1 MKKIPMA
8 CFFLAILTFAT
19 STPLAAQDTRP
30 NIVMIIAD
38 DIGYEDTSP
47 YGQMQVQTPVLERLA
62 AEGLRFTN
70 FFLTASSCSPS
81 RCSLIAGRY
90 PHNTGAAEL
99 HTPLPESVAIF
110 PELLKDAGYFT
121 GQAGKWHL
129 GPAAR
134 RGFDRIYDKGPEIGD
149 GGEEMWVPLLQ
160 QRPRDKPFF
169 LWLASLDAHRPWG
182 SNPFSGTHSPDA
194 VDVPPY
200 LANAPAT
207 KADLARYFDEI
218 SRFDAFIGKV
228 ETELKRQGVL
238 ENTILVVLSDNGRP
252 FPRSKTR
259 LIDSGIK
266 SPLFIKWP
274 QGIGQ
279 EGRVSESL
287 LSSIDLAPTFL
298 ELAGVPIPDGFQG
311 KSFSAVLKNP
321 GLPFRQVVFAEHN
334 WHDYEAHSRMVRT
347 KDYLYIKNNRPGFSN
362 PGPAD
367 SNSSDAFA
375 DLKRLREAGSLNPAQ
390 VDVFMAPRPAE
401 ELYRVTGEDTYQLLN
416 RAIPG
421 EEGGVLEYMRGML
434 EKWSTE
440 TDDTVPRQLTQDWYD
455 KETGNSLDQE
465 RIRGDMPGGPEA
477 LTTTN
482 KGPF

>member
-1 MKKIPMA
+1 MKKIPVA
-8 CFFLAILTFAT
+8 SYLLAILVLVSGIRVF
-19 STPLAAQDTRP
+19 AQDTRP

-47 YGQMQVQTPVLERLA
+47 YGQAQVKTPTLERLA
-62 AEGLRFTN
+62 ADGLRFTN
-70 FFLTASSCSPS
+70 FYLTASSCSPS
-81 RCSLIAGRY
+81 RCSLISGRY

-99 HTPLPESVAIF
+99 HTPLPESIAIF
-110 PELLKDAGYFT
+110 PEFLKKAGYFT
-121 GQAGKWHL
+121 GQAGKWHM

-149 GGEEMWVPLLQ
+149 GGEDMWVPLLQ
-160 QRPRDKPFF
+160 ERPRDKPFF

-182 SNPFSGTHSPDA
+182 SNSFSGTHRPEA
-194 VDVPPY
+194 VQVPPY
-200 LANAPAT
+200 LAEAAAT
-207 KADLARYFDEI
+207 KTDLARYYDEI
-218 SRFDAFIGKV
+218 SRFDAFIGEV
-228 ETELKRQGVL
+228 EAELKRQGVL
-238 ENTILVVLSDNGRP
+238 ENTLIVVLSDNGRP

-266 SPLFIKWP
+266 SPLIIKWP
-274 QGIGQ
+274 KGIGK
-279 EGRVSESL
+279 GGMVSESL

-298 ELAGVPIPDGFQG
+298 ELAGVPIPDAFQG
-311 KSFSAVLKNP
+311 KSFGAVLENP
-321 GLPFRQVVFAEHN
+321 GLPFRQFVFAEHN
-334 WHDYEAHSRMVRT
+334 WHDHEAHARMVRT

-367 SNSSDAFA
+367 SNSSDSFA

-390 VDVFMAPRPAE
+390 ADVFMAPRPAE
-401 ELYRVTGEDTYQLLN
+401 ELYRVNEDTYQLLN

-421 EEGGVLEYMRGML
+421 EEGGMLDYMRGML
-434 EKWSTE
+434 EQWSTE
-440 TDDTVPRQLTQDWYD
+440 TDDSVPDRLTADWYD
-455 KETGNSLDQE
+455 KETGKSLDKE
-465 RIRGDMPGGPEA
+465 RIRGQMPGGPDA